1 MMTVLL
7 THLLS
12 FALAATSPIQSKEEV
27 QFESKSENQLLD
39 LFKSD
44 AYLGVLGR
52 PNEKIQDLQLVD
64 LYTFKETQQISL
76 DESLCKDLLAQ
87 IYGPLDKITLQLK
100 SVKIYTSHTGKTC
113 EAQLDDPARTSKIPE
128 RRTIIGFLK
137 VKPYALVFKLS
148 KKSDTTVQENA
159 RQFWESLH

>member
-1 MMTVLL
+1 MTFIL
-7 THLLS
+7 TQLLS
-12 FALAATSPIQSKEEV
+12 LALAATPPLQSKEEI

-52 PNEKIQDLQLVD
+52 PNEKVQDLQLVD
-64 LYTFKETQQISL
+64 LYAFKETSQLSL
-76 DESLCKDLLAQ
+76 DEKLCKELLTQ

-100 SVKIYTSHTGKTC
+100 NVRIYTSHTGKTC
-113 EAQLDDPARTSKIPE
+113 EAQLDDPDKKSKIPE

-137 VKPYALVFKLS
+137 AKPYALVFKLS
-148 KKSDTTVQENA
+148 KKSDLSVQENT
-159 RQFWESLH
+159 RQFWESLR